1 MVNIIDRRR
10 NPKGKS
16 LANRQRFLRRAKRQ
30 VVDAVNEASGKRK
43 VADVAGGEKI
53 TIPTDG
59 LHEPV
64 FRKSAEHGVREH
76 VLPGNKEY
84 VVGDTIPR
92 PPAGSGGGS
101 QASPSGE
108 GEDEFTFTVSRDEF
122 LDLFF
127 EGLEL
132 PNMAKSQVKKSDQLT
147 QQRAGYA
154 VSGSP
159 SNLNVERTMRNSLS
173 RRIALRRPKGNE
185 IRALEEEIDRL
196 ERSGSDPER
205 LRELIDQLRLK
216 KERSRSIPYI
226 DPVDIRYNRFTQVR
240 KPVTQAVMFCLMD
253 VSGSM
258 SEEMKGLAK
267 RFFML
272 LYLFLERRYR
282 YVDIVFIRHTHI
294 AQEVDEDTFFYSRET
309 GGTLV
314 SPALRMMS
322 DIVAERYPVA
332 DWNIYAAQASDGD
345 NTPADN
351 PHTNELIRNVILPL
365 CQHFAYIEVG
375 LAGHSV
381 RLPSDLW
388 RLYEKVSHGQ
398 APLAMRKVRTQ
409 GDIFPVFRD
418 LFTPAELKR

>member
-30 VVDAVNEASGKRK
+30 VIDAVNEASGKRK
-43 VADVAGGEKI
+43 VADVAAGEQI
-53 TIPTDG
+53 TIPADG
-59 LHEPV
+59 LHEPS
-64 FRKSAEHGVREH
+64 FRKAANRGVREH
-76 VLPGNKEY
+76 VVPGNKEY

-92 PPAGSGGGS
+92 PQGGSGNGGS
-101 QASPSGE
+101 RGSPSGS
-108 GEDEFTFTVSRDEF
+108 GEDEFTFALSRDEF

-132 PNMAKSQVKKSDQLT
+132 PDMVKSQVKRSEQYS
-147 QQRAGYA
+147 QQRAGFS

-173 RRIALRRPKGNE
+173 RRIALRRPKGE
-185 IRALEEEIDRL
+185 ELRELEEEIDRL
-196 ERSGSDPER
+196 ERSGSEPER
-205 LRELIDQLRLK
+205 LRELIETLRVK

-240 KPVTQAVMFCLMD
+240 KPVSQAVMFCLMD

-258 SEEMKGLAK
+258 SEDMKGLAK

-294 AQEVDEDTFFYSRET
+294 AQEVDENTFFYSRET

-322 DIVAERYPVA
+322 DIVGSRYPVSE
-332 DWNIYAAQASDGD
+332 WNIYAAQASDGD
-345 NTPADN
+345 NTPTDN
-351 PHTNELIRNVILPL
+351 QATIELIRNSILPV
-365 CQHFAYIEVG
+365 CQYFAYIEVG
-375 LAGHSV
+375 STGESAH
-381 RLPSDLW
+381 LPSDLW
-388 RLYEKVSHGQ
+388 RAYEKVSHGQ
-398 APLAMRKVRTQ
+398 APLAMRRVNSQ
-409 GDIFPVFRD
+409 ADIFPVFRD
-418 LFTPAELKR
+418 LFKPVEPR

>member
-30 VVDAVNEASGKRK
+30 VLDAVNEASSKRK
-43 VADVAGGEKI
+43 VADVAGGEQI

-59 LHEPV
+59 LHEPT
-64 FRKSAEHGVREH
+64 FRKSADSGVREH

-92 PPAGSGGGS
+92 PEEGSGGGS
-101 QASPSGE
+101 REGSPSGE
-108 GEDEFTFTVSRDEF
+108 GEDEFTFALSRDEF

-132 PNMAKSQVKKSDQLT
+132 PDLVKRQVKRSDQYTL
-147 QQRAGYA
+147 QRAGFS

-159 SNLNVERTMRNSLS
+159 SSLNVERTMRNSLS
-173 RRIALRRPKGNE
+173 RRIALQRPKGE
-185 IRALEEEIDRL
+185 ELRELDEEIDRL
-196 ERSGSDPER
+196 ERSGAEPER
-205 LRELIDQLRLK
+205 LRELIELRRSK
-216 KERSRSIPYI
+216 RERTRSIPYI
-226 DPVDIRYNRFTQVR
+226 DPVDIRHNRYEQVR
-240 KPVTQAVMFCLMD
+240 QPASQAVMFCLMD

-258 SEEMKGLAK
+258 TEEMKDLAK

-282 YVDIVFIRHTHI
+282 YVDLVFIRHTHI

-314 SPALRMMS
+314 SPALEMMRE
-322 DIVAERYPVA
+322 IVEARYPVG
-332 DWNIYAAQASDGD
+332 DWNIYGAQASDGD

-351 PHTNELIRNVILPL
+351 PATTRLMQRSILPL
-365 CQHFAYIEVG
+365 CQYFAYIEVG
-375 LAGHSV
+375 SGQAVHLT
-381 RLPSDLW
+381 SDLW
-388 RLYEKVSHGQ
+388 RAYERLAEGES
-398 APLAMRKVRTQ
+398 PLAMRRVRTRS
-409 GDIFPVFRD
+409 DIFPVFRD
-418 LFTPAELKR
+418 LFTPAELKA